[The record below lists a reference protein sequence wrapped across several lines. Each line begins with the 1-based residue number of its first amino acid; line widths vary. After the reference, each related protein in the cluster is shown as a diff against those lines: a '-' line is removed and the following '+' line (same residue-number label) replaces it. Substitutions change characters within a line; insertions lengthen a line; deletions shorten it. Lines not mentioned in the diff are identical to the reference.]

1 MESLLKELIEVIE
14 KNNSFS
20 LMDAINILSVVAAWI
35 TIWFLLRERSEQ
47 NRPYLQVS
55 FELIRSNLTC
65 VVLRNTGNVPLSVKE
80 LQFDREFIEQL
91 PERDR
96 KGLEHNKIDNLIR
109 SYSS

>member
-96 KGLEHNKIDNLIR
+96 KGLEEKKEIC
-109 SYSS
+109 